1 MSIEVSSKDVAEG
14 IVAAKAMIAAC
25 AKNGRVSQ
33 RVVLGAIAALMV
45 TAARAIDEPD
55 IELLASELGKLAK
68 GLSDTYSPT
77 LWSGGVI
84 GVSDQV
90 GARGCKHQSPLT
102 FEGPPGLWSLW
113 CRQCGAVSVQEKKGR
128 EEWILPKAK

>member
-68 GLSDTYSPT
+68 GLSDTYS
-77 LWSGGVI
+77 
-84 GVSDQV
+84 DQV